1 MFFYYLD
8 LAWRSIKK
16 TPFLSLLMV
25 LAISIGIGITITTLN
40 IYKMAS
46 VNPAGERS
54 SQLFAVQLMSQDPD
68 TWENLSKQIT
78 YQDAFNLLDSEVP
91 VRQAAMFRTGL
102 AVQTDDVNFS
112 PILEG
117 VRVTGGDFFGL
128 FKVPF
133 LYGGPWS
140 KQVDKEG
147 GYKVVIN
154 EDINNKA
161 FGGGNNV
168 GKTLLLNRKPYQVVG
183 ITKTWNPSPKYYDVN
198 NGAFNDSEQIYVPL
212 SLAPIEEFESW
223 GNNNSWRHEDIR
235 TYQDRLNSEMHW
247 VHYWTELTSPA
258 MQQEYKEWLVRYV
271 EQQKALGRFKRPD
284 AKGEV
289 SDVATWL
296 AYNKVVPEDNKVL
309 VGLSVLFLIVC
320 LVNMLGLLLAKFLKR
335 APEVGV
341 RRAIG
346 ASRLQIF
353 SQHLVEVGL
362 IGFCG
367 GALGLLWAWG
377 ALSLLSSRFDLEG
390 SLSQLDSS
398 MWFIAPIIAVSAA
411 IIAGIYPAWRICS
424 TNPSI
429 YLKSQ

>member
-68 TWENLSKQIT
+68 TWQNINEQIT
-78 YQDAFNLLDSEVP
+78 YQDAMNLRKSEVP
-91 VRQAAMFRTGL
+91 VRQTAMFRTGL

-117 VRVTGGDFFGL
+117 VRVADSDFFAL
-128 FKVPF
+128 FDVPF
-133 LYGGPWS
+133 LYGNPWS
-140 KQVDKEG
+140 EQVDRDG

-154 EDINNKA
+154 EDINNKV
-161 FGGGNNV
+161 FGGGNSV
-168 GKTLLLNRKPYQVVG
+168 GKTLILNRKPYQVVG
-183 ITKTWNPSPKYYDVN
+183 VIKNWNPSPKYYDVN
-198 NGAFNDSEQIYVPL
+198 NGAFNDSEQIFVPF
-212 SLAPIEEFESW
+212 SLAPIEEFNSW
-223 GNNNSWRHEDIR
+223 GNNNSWRHENIR
-235 TYQDRLNSEMHW
+235 NYTDRLNSEMHW
-247 VHYWTELTSPA
+247 VQFWTELSTPV
-258 MQQEYKEWLVRYV
+258 MQREYKQWLGNYV
-271 EQQKALGRFKRPD
+271 EQQQQLGRFKLAEAR
-284 AKGEV
+284 GEV
-289 SDVATWL
+289 SDVATWMVF
-296 AYNKVVPEDNKVL
+296 NNVVPEDNKVL
-309 VGLSVLFLIVC
+309 VGLSVLFLVVC

-346 ASRLQIF
+346 ASRMQIF

-367 GALGLLWAWG
+367 GVLGLAWAWA
-377 ALSLLSSRFDLEG
+377 ALSLLASKFDLTE
-390 SLSQLDSS
+390 SLAQLDQS
-398 MWFIAPIIAVSAA
+398 MWLIAPVIAVSAA